1 MPHWVDPDSDLVRT
15 ARGLRIYLGDGY
27 ADEPPSWQ
35 FSLAFYAAPG
45 VAQALLA
52 LQDRDGLD
60 VNLMLFA
67 LWLGVSGRGRLDSEA
82 LAAGERAACAIRA
95 GIVEPLRALR
105 RSLGQ
110 NPDVDV
116 QRIRDGVK
124 ALELAAEKL
133 VQSRLARFAGPCD
146 ASRSRPARL
155 AAAHDNL
162 ALYLGPE
169 RVGGAEAAVIR
180 QALEAFTGED

>member
-1 MPHWVDPDSDLVRT
+1 VT
-15 ARGLRIYLGDGY
+15 GD
-27 ADEPPSWQ
+27 ADEPHLSR
-35 FSLAFYAAPG
+35 FSLAFYAAPS
-45 VAQALLA
+45 VARALIA

-67 LWLGVSGRGRLDSEA
+67 LWLGVSGRGRLGSDG
-82 LAAGERAACAIRA
+82 LRAAERAVYTIRA
-95 GIVEPLRALR
+95 DIVEPLRALR

-110 NPDVDV
+110 SPDVDV

-124 ALELAAEKL
+124 ALELAAEKV

-146 ASRSRPARL
+146 ESRSRHARL
-155 AAAHDNL
+155 AAAHDNF

-169 RVGGAEAAVIR
+169 RVGGAEAVAIR
-180 QALEAFTGED
+180 HALEAFTHED

>member
-1 MPHWVDPDSDLVRT
+1 M
-15 ARGLRIYLGDGY
+15 GD
-27 ADEPPSWQ
+27 ADEPHLWR
-35 FSLAFYAAPG
+35 FSVAFYTAPS
-45 VAQALLA
+45 VARALIT
-52 LQDRDGLD
+52 LQDRDRLD

-67 LWLGVSGRGRLDSEA
+67 LWLGVSGRGRLGSDG
-82 LAAGERAACAIRA
+82 LRAAERAVCAIRA
-95 GIVEPLRALR
+95 DVVEPLRALR

-110 NPDVDV
+110 NPDADV
-116 QRIRDGVK
+116 QRLRDGVK

-146 ASRSRPARL
+146 ASRSRHARL
-155 AAAHDNL
+155 AAAHDNF

-180 QALEAFTGED
+180 QALEAFTRED